1 MKALSTLFLGASRK
15 GRRRGVGAL
24 LLVSVLLGGAG
35 RAAGDEPVNP
45 CGCSNDTAGSCF
57 CTKAAHCGCPGQC
70 EPRGCEERR
79 GRQLE
84 KEIKAETKRAADA
97 DRKRN
102 GVGNHD
108 EHRGADR
115 PADSSGKAMATTRQ
129 QSAGAAPPSSQPAL
143 ARRLTAAQK
152 RELARL
158 LEAYMAERP
167 EARGRTVG
175 EIRGEL
181 E

>member
-1 MKALSTLFLGASRK
+1 
-15 GRRRGVGAL
+15 VAL
-24 LLVSVLLGGAG
+24 LLVSVLLGGARG
-35 RAAGDEPVNP
+35 AAGDEPVNA
-45 CGCSNDTAGSCF
+45 CGCSSDTAGSCF

-70 EPRGCEERR
+70 EPKGCEERR
-79 GRQLE
+79 ARQLE

-102 GVGNHD
+102 SVGNPG
-108 EHRGADR
+108 EHRGGDR
-115 PADSSGKAMATTRQ
+115 PADSPRKGVVTTGQ
-129 QSAGAAPPSSQPAL
+129 EAAGTAPPSSQPAF

-158 LEAYMAERP
+158 LEAYLAERP

>member
-1 MKALSTLFLGASRK
+1 M
-15 GRRRGVGAL
+15 